1 MHTCRD
7 EVGEPG
13 TGGVGKASK
22 VASSYVR
29 VTFDI
34 GMKVLATSQRYVTKQ
49 KNAKRKI
56 GKKSKGKGREERNLL
71 MIMIYPKHKIL

>member
-1 MHTCRD
+1 
-7 EVGEPG
+7 
-13 TGGVGKASK
+13 
-22 VASSYVR
+22 
-29 VTFDI
+29 
-34 GMKVLATSQRYVTKQ
+34 VTKQ